1 MMSGQKPLNVLWI
14 MSDQHSSRALGC
26 YGNRVVQ
33 TPRLDGLAAEGVTFD
48 RAYCSYPVCTPARF
62 TMLTGRYPHHHGAV
76 SNVTPLP
83 LRERT
88 AAHHFS
94 HAGYATAFLGKMH
107 TVDGQTHGFD
117 YYVDFGHYYDYLGP
131 RTEVFTRGMGAN
143 DSGSGSPWLTM
154 YSDDRGE
161 QPSTGEAGA
170 QGVRGRGGRRDVS
183 PWLRDDDP
191 MRHESLE
198 IGEVLPEKDHF
209 ESFIARETIRFLRT
223 YRDEPLFVVASFL
236 KPHNPFAPP
245 PEYAALYKAEE
256 MEVPVWPEGSL
267 EQVPEQARFRKA
279 PGAGTPE
286 GEAWARKFLAAYYGN
301 VTHLDACVG
310 RLLDALEELGLA
322 ENTLVLYTT
331 DHGEMLYEHGLR
343 GKFNFFE
350 PSARNPLIVRWPGVT
365 VAGAR
370 TDALTDQADFV
381 PTLLEACE
389 VEPAPRTAELDGKS
403 FVGALRDPS
412 SAGKEFAFGE
422 YALPSGKP
430 FYMRRG
436 ERWKYVYYTG
446 GGEELYDPAADPGEL
461 RNLAAEPDYAQ
472 VVAAEREQLLA
483 YVRAQGA
490 PLPERP
496 A

>member
-1 MMSGQKPLNVLWI
+1 MARPLNVLWI

-26 YGNRVVQ
+26 YGNQVVQ
-33 TPRLDGLAAEGVTFD
+33 TPRLDGLAAQGVTFD
-48 RAYCSYPVCTPARF
+48 RAYCSYPVCVPARF

-107 TVDGQTHGFD
+107 PVDGQTHGFD

-131 RTEVFTRGMGAN
+131 KTEVFTRGMGAN

-154 YSDDRGE
+154 YFEKRGK
-161 QPSTGEAGA
+161 
-170 QGVRGRGGRRDVS
+170 RDVS
-183 PWLRDDDP
+183 PWFQDDDP

-198 IGEVLPEKDHF
+198 IGGVLPEEDHF

-245 PEYAALYKAEE
+245 PEYAALYQPEDMVVPAWPAE
-256 MEVPVWPEGSL
+256 SL
-267 EQVPEQARFRKA
+267 EHVPEQARFRKA

-350 PSARNPLIVRWPGVT
+350 PSARNPLIARWPGVT
-365 VAGAR
+365 PPGTR

-381 PTLLEACE
+381 PSLLEACD
-389 VEPAPRTAELDGKS
+389 VPAAPRTARLDGRS
-403 FVGALRDPS
+403 FASVLRDP
-412 SAGKEFAFGE
+412 AAPGKEFAFGE

-461 RNLAAEPDYAQ
+461 RNLAVVPEYAE
-472 VVAAEREQLLA
+472 VVAAERERLLS
-483 YVRAQGA
+483 YLREQDA
-490 PLPERP
+490 PLTG
-496 A
+496 

>member
-1 MMSGQKPLNVLWI
+1 MPPSKPLNVLWI

-26 YGNRVVQ
+26 YGNRVVR
-33 TPRLDGLAAEGVTFD
+33 TPRLDGLAAQGVTFD

-76 SNVTPLP
+76 SNTTPLP

-88 AAHHFS
+88 VGHHFS

-107 TVDGQTHGFD
+107 AVDAQTHGFD

-131 RTEVFTRGMGAN
+131 KTEVFARGMGAN

-154 YSDDRGE
+154 YFRDRGK
-161 QPSTGEAGA
+161 
-170 QGVRGRGGRRDVS
+170 RDVS
-183 PWLRDDDP
+183 PWVEGSDAR
-191 MRHESLE
+191 RHETLE
-198 IGEVLPEKDHF
+198 IAETLPEEDHF
-209 ESFIARETIRFLRT
+209 ESFVAREAIRFLRT

-245 PEYAALYKAEE
+245 PEYAALYRPEE
-256 MEVPVWPEGSL
+256 MEVPSWPAESV
-267 EQVPEQARFRKA
+267 EHVPEQARFRTA

-350 PSARNPLIVRWPGVT
+350 PSARNPLIARWPGVT
-365 VAGAR
+365 PAGTR
-370 TDALTDQADFV
+370 SKALTDQADFV

-389 VEPAPRTAELDGKS
+389 ITPALRTSALDGKS
-403 FVGALRDPS
+403 FAGVLRDPTS
-412 SAGKEFAFGE
+412 VGKDFAFGE
-422 YALPSGKP
+422 YALPSGRP
-430 FYMRRG
+430 FYMRRS
-436 ERWKYVYYTG
+436 ERWKYVYYSA
-446 GGEELYDPAADPGEL
+446 GGEELYDPEADPGEL
-461 RNLAAEPDYAQ
+461 RNLAVESGYAE
-472 VVAAEREQLLA
+472 VVAAERETLLA
-483 YVRAQGA
+483 YVREQGA
-490 PLPERP
+490 PLPL
-496 A
+496 

>member
-1 MMSGQKPLNVLWI
+1 MARPLSVLWV

-26 YGNRVVQ
+26 YGNAVVR
-33 TPRLDGLAAEGVTFD
+33 TPRVDRLASEGVLFE
-48 RAYCSYPVCTPARF
+48 RAYCSYPVCVPARF

-76 SNVTPLP
+76 GNGTPLA

-94 HAGYATAFLGKMH
+94 HAGYATAFVGKMH
-107 TVDGQTHGFD
+107 PVDGQTHGFD

-131 RTEVFTRGMGAN
+131 KTEIFTRGMGAD

-154 YSDDRGE
+154 YHRDRG
-161 QPSTGEAGA
+161 A
-170 QGVRGRGGRRDVS
+170 RDVS
-183 PWLRDDDP
+183 PWIRPGDP
-191 MRHESLE
+191 KRNETLE
-198 IGEVLPEKDHF
+198 FGEVLPEEDHF
-209 ESFIARETIRFLRT
+209 ESFVAREAIRFLRT

-245 PEYAALYKAEE
+245 AEYAALYKPEE
-256 MEVPVWPEGSL
+256 MVVPSWPAEHL
-267 EQVPEQARFRKA
+267 EHVPHQARQRVA

-286 GEAWARKFLAAYYGN
+286 GAAWAKRFLAAYYGN

-322 ENTLVLYTT
+322 ENTLVIYTT

-365 VAGAR
+365 PPGAR
-370 TDALTDQADFV
+370 TRALTDQADFV
-381 PTLLEACE
+381 PTLLEACGAD
-389 VEPAPRTAELDGKS
+389 PAPRSQSVDGRS
-403 FVGALRDPS
+403 FVGVLREPA

-422 YALPSGKP
+422 YALQSGRP
-430 FYMRRG
+430 FYMRRS
-436 ERWKYVYYTG
+436 ERWKYVFYTA
-446 GGEELYDPAADPGEL
+446 GGEELYEPEADPGEL
-461 RNLAAEPDYAQ
+461 RNLA
-472 VVAAEREQLLA
+472 VEREYAAILSEERGRLLA
-483 YVRAQGA
+483 FLREQGA
-490 PLPERP
+490 PLGGG
-496 A
+496 